1 MNKKWIWIAGLS
13 LVGIVIVASIKKGG
27 TKTAE
32 VETTEVTRR
41 DITELVSVSG
51 KIQPEFEVK
60 ISADVSGEIIELA
73 VAEGDT
79 VRQGQLLLRI
89 NPELYET
96 TLNQLRANLDNAMAG
111 MAASEAQLEK
121 AKANVLQQNA
131 NAKRLKPL
139 FEAGAISLQEWE
151 NAQLQQT
158 LAKSDALA
166 AEKNALGSQYN
177 VKSLQA
183 RLEEGRRNLG
193 RTSIYAPTAGVVTQL
208 SAEKG
213 ERVVGTQ
220 QMTGTEIMRIS
231 NLDRMEVQVNINE
244 NDIVRVRVGNEA
256 DVRVDAYPGKTF
268 KGKVVEVANS
278 ARFNAATPMN
288 DQSSNFIVKVQLD
301 PASYQ
306 DLQTQG
312 QLVVFP
318 GMTATVDIH
327 TRTSSQALS
336 IPISALC
343 TRSFGDSISSGQS
356 VFVLSDGKAVIKSIE
371 VGVQD
376 LDYYEVLS
384 GLKEG
389 DVVISGPTMTVAK
402 TLQPGEKV
410 KTKSP

>member
-1 MNKKWIWIAGLS
+1 M
-13 LVGIVIVASIKKGG
+13 
-27 TKTAE
+27 
-32 VETTEVTRR
+32 
-41 DITELVSVSG
+41 
-51 KIQPEFEVK
+51 
-60 ISADVSGEIIELA
+60 
-73 VAEGDT
+73 
-79 VRQGQLLLRI
+79 
-89 NPELYET
+89 
-96 TLNQLRANLDNAMAG
+96 
-111 MAASEAQLEK
+111 
-121 AKANVLQQNA
+121 
-131 NAKRLKPL
+131 
-139 FEAGAISLQEWE
+139 
-151 NAQLQQT
+151 
-158 LAKSDALA
+158 
-166 AEKNALGSQYN
+166 
-177 VKSLQA
+177 
-183 RLEEGRRNLG
+183 EEGRRNLG

-306 DLQTQG
+306 DLQAHG

-343 TRSFGDSISSGQS
+343 TRSFGDSISTGQS
-356 VFVLSDGKAVIKSIE
+356 VFILSDGKAVIKTIE

-410 KTKSP
+410 KTKTP

>member
-111 MAASEAQLEK
+111 LAASEAQLEK

-131 NAKRLKPL
+131 SVKRLKPL

-268 KGKVVEVANS
+268 KGTVVEVANS

-356 VFVLSDGKAVIKSIE
+356 VFVLSDGKASIKSIE

-410 KTKSP
+410 KTKE

>member
-376 LDYYEVLS
+376 LDYYEILS

>member
-1 MNKKWIWIAGLS
+1 MNKKWIWISGLS
-13 LVGIVIVASIKKGG
+13 LVGIVIVASITKGG
-27 TKTAE
+27 TKTSE
-32 VETTEVTRR
+32 VETTEVSLR

-111 MAASEAQLEK
+111 MAAAQAQLEK

-131 NAKRLKPL
+131 SVKRLTPL

-151 NAQLQQT
+151 NALLQQT

-166 AEKNALGSQYN
+166 AEKNALGAQYN

-244 NDIVRVRVGNEA
+244 NDIVRLRVGNEA

-278 ARFNAATPMN
+278 ARFNAATPIN

-301 PASYQ
+301 PTSYQ

-327 TRTSSQALS
+327 TRTAPQALS

-343 TRSFGDSISSGQS
+343 TRSFGDTISSGQS
-356 VFVLSDGKAVIKSIE
+356 VFVLNNGKATIKSIE
-371 VGVQD
+371 VGIQD

-389 DVVISGPTMTVAK
+389 DIIISGPTMVVAK
-402 TLQPGEKV
+402 TLQPGDKV
-410 KTKSP
+410 KTKE

>member
-13 LVGIVIVASIKKGG
+13 LVGIVIFASIKKGG

-131 NAKRLKPL
+131 NVKRLKPL

-166 AEKNALGSQYN
+166 AEKNTLGSQYN

-327 TRTSSQALS
+327 TRTSTQALS

-356 VFVLSDGKAVIKSIE
+356 VFVLSDGKASIKSIE

-410 KTKSP
+410 KTKE

>member
-13 LVGIVIVASIKKGG
+13 LVGIVIVASITKGG
-27 TKTAE
+27 TKTSE
-32 VETTEVTRR
+32 VETTEVSRR

-73 VAEGDT
+73 VSEGDT
-79 VRQGQLLLRI
+79 VQQGQLLLRI

-111 MAASEAQLEK
+111 MAAAQAQLEK

-131 NAKRLKPL
+131 SVKRLTPL

-151 NAQLQQT
+151 NTLLQQT

-278 ARFNAATPMN
+278 ARFNAAAPMN

-301 PASYQ
+301 PTSYQ

-327 TRTSSQALS
+327 TRTSAQALS

-343 TRSFGDSISSGQS
+343 TRSFGDTIASGQS
-356 VFVLSDGKAVIKSIE
+356 VFVLNNGKASIKSIE
-371 VGVQD
+371 VGIQD
-376 LDYYEVLS
+376 LDYYEILS

-389 DVVISGPTMTVAK
+389 DIIISGPTMVVAK
-402 TLQPGEKV
+402 TLQPGDKV
-410 KTKSP
+410 KSKE

>member
-13 LVGIVIVASIKKGG
+13 LIGIVIVASITKGG
-27 TKTAE
+27 TKTSE
-32 VETTEVTRR
+32 VETTQVARR

-96 TLNQLRANLDNAMAG
+96 TLNQLKANLDNAMAG
-111 MAASEAQLEK
+111 LAASEAQLEK

-131 NAKRLKPL
+131 SVQRLKPL
-139 FEAGAISLQEWE
+139 YDRGAISLQEWE

-166 AEKNALGSQYN
+166 SEKNALGARYN

-244 NDIVRVRVGNEA
+244 NDIVRVRVGNSA
-256 DVRVDAYPGKTF
+256 DVRVDAYPGKSF

-278 ARFNAATPMN
+278 ARFNAAAPIN

-327 TRTSSQALS
+327 TRTASQALS

-343 TRSFGDSISSGQS
+343 TRSFGDTAESGQS
-356 VFVLSDGKAVIKSIE
+356 VFVLNDGKAAIKSIE
-371 VGVQD
+371 VGIQD
-376 LDYYEVLS
+376 LDYYEVLQ

-389 DVVISGPTMTVAK
+389 DVIIYGPTMVVAK

-410 KTKSP
+410 KTKDE

>member
-111 MAASEAQLEK
+111 LAASEAQLEK

-131 NAKRLKPL
+131 SVKRLKPL

-268 KGKVVEVANS
+268 KGTVVEVANS

-327 TRTSSQALS
+327 TRTSSKALS

-356 VFVLSDGKAVIKSIE
+356 VFVLSDGKASIKSIE

-410 KTKSP
+410 KTKE

>member
-32 VETTEVTRR
+32 VETTKVTRR

-111 MAASEAQLEK
+111 LAASEAQLEK

-131 NAKRLKPL
+131 SVKRLKPL

-158 LAKSDALA
+158 LAKSDELA

-268 KGKVVEVANS
+268 KGTVVEVANS

-356 VFVLSDGKAVIKSIE
+356 VFVLSDGKASIKSIE

-410 KTKSP
+410 KTKE

>member
-27 TKTAE
+27 SKTAE

-96 TLNQLRANLDNAMAG
+96 TLNQLKANLDNAMAG

-131 NAKRLKPL
+131 NVKRLKPL

-256 DVRVDAYPGKTF
+256 DVRVDAYPGKAF

-356 VFVLSDGKAVIKSIE
+356 VFVLSDGKAAIKSIE

-410 KTKSP
+410 KTKTP